1 MNSGI
6 GLVFNSERREKQ
18 HYIIFEL
25 FMKSYLNLLLSGKHF
40 WRYKKLELTLL
51 TRYHPFGYLC
61 FVNSKNNYEQR

>member
-25 FMKSYLNLLLSGKHF
+25 FMNNHFKVPNSPVFSGF
-40 WRYKKLELTLL
+40 
-51 TRYHPFGYLC
+51 LC
-61 FVNSKNNYEQR
+61 VLKFPVFQEC